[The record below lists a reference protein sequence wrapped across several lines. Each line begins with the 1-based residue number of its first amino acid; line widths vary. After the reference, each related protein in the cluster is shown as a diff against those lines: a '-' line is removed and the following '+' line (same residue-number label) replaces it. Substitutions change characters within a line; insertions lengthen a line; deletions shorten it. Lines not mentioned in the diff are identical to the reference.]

1 MVAVVFTIANRE
13 LITLD
18 FWPFDLSLRIPL
30 FVVLLASLFA
40 GLLIGGLA
48 VWLSAGRTRRRGRQA
63 RRRVEQLERELA
75 RLERERE
82 RGAPP
87 AARLGT
93 ALPPTPSAIG
103 GGPAGLPAPAVETG
117 DDPAQDK
124 RSALGR

>member
-13 LITLD
+13 LVTLD
-18 FWPFDLSLRIPL
+18 FWPFELSLRAPL
-30 FVVLLASLFA
+30 FVVLLASLFV

-75 RLERERE
+75 RLEREP
-82 RGAPP
+82 GAPP
-87 AARLGT
+87 LTRLGT

-103 GGPAGLPAPAVETG
+103 GGPAGLPAPTVETG